1 MPGVSIRTATRSGP
15 ATPTVPESGRY
26 FVAAQFERGRTD
38 VAQLVRSAAELEV
51 LYGGRVAYGSGYD
64 DLRTYF
70 EEGGAEAYVV
80 RVVGPAATTGTL
92 SLNDRNGVAVPTIRL
107 DAKGAGAWSAG
118 VTVAVEAG
126 SLPDTY
132 RVRIDGPL
140 AYDTEVYDNLDTP
153 VDAVT
158 AINAR
163 SRLVT
168 ATDLGSGTAAPNNRP
183 ALIAATAL
191 SAGNDDRAAITASIM
206 GDALDKF
213 GAELGTGAVA
223 IPGYAHSTV
232 GADLMAHAKANRRI
246 ALLAPPVG
254 TTVAN
259 AIAAADGLL
268 AADGE
273 HGGLFYPWVRVPTGG
288 GATKLIS
295 PEGYVAGVRARAHTQ
310 AGPWR
315 APAGEV
321 AVARYVTGTELAIT
335 REDGDQLDEAHV
347 SAIRTI
353 AGTVRLYGWRSLST
367 DEDNYALLTG
377 RDVLNTVALAAEQR
391 LERFVFQPIDSDG
404 RLLASVAA
412 ELVGIVDPYRA
423 AGGLYARVVDGE
435 QLDPGYSIDVG
446 PTVNTEAV
454 LRANTI
460 AAVLALRVSPVGSLI
475 DLTIVKAGLT
485 AAV

>member
-15 ATPTVPESGRY
+15 ASATVPESGRY

-51 LYGGRVAYGSGYD
+51 LYGGRVSYGSGYD
-64 DLRTYF
+64 DLRTFF
-70 EEGGAEAYVV
+70 EEGGAEAYVI

-92 SLNDRNGVAVPTIRL
+92 TLSDRAGVPLPTIRL
-107 DAKGAGAWSAG
+107 DARGAGAWSTG

-126 SLPDTY
+126 TLPDTF
-132 RVRIDGPL
+132 RIRIDGPL
-140 AYDTEVYDNLDTP
+140 AYDAEVYDNLDT
-153 VDAVT
+153 VAGAVA

-168 ATDLGSGTAAPNNRP
+168 ATDLGSATAAPNNRP
-183 ALIAATAL
+183 AILAATAL
-191 SAGNDDRAAITASIM
+191 SAGSDDRAALTANTM
-206 GDALDKF
+206 TAALAKF

-223 IPGYAHSTV
+223 VPGYGHSLV
-232 GADLMAHAKANRRI
+232 GTALIAHAKANRRL
-246 ALLAPPVG
+246 ALIAPPQG
-254 TTVAN
+254 TSVAD
-259 AIAAADGLL
+259 AIAAADGLVDV
-268 AADGE
+268 DGE
-273 HGGLFYPWVRVPTGG
+273 HGGLFYPWVTIPTGG
-288 GATKLIS
+288 GTTKLIS
-295 PEGYVAGVRARAHTQ
+295 PEGYVAAMRARAHTE

-321 AVARYVTGTELAIT
+321 AVARYVTGTERVIT
-335 REDGDQLDEAHV
+335 REDGDALDEAHV
-347 SAIRTI
+347 SAVRTI

-377 RDVLNTVALAAEQR
+377 RDVLNTVAQAAEER

-423 AGGLYARVVDGE
+423 AGGLYARTVNGE

-454 LRANTI
+454 LRDNTI